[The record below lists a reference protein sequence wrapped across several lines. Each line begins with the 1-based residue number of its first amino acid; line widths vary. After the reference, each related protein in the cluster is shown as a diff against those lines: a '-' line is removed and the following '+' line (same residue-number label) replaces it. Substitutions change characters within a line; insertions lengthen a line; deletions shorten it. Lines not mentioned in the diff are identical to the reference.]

1 MVQVLGS
8 SVSQSNWTELL
19 LLSDLYLSSGLKT
32 RVLEYVR
39 MNKRSLVNDKKWAD
53 VLGGH
58 PRLLLEIMAAV
69 VEN

>member
-8 SVSQSNWTELL
+8 SVSKSNWTELL
-19 LLSDLYLSSGLKT
+19 LLSDLYLSSSLK
-32 RVLEYVR
+32 RQVLEYVR
-39 MNKRSLVNDKKWAD
+39 VNKRSLVNDKKWAD

-58 PRLLLEIMAAV
+58 PGLLLKIIAAV

>member
-8 SVSQSNWTELL
+8 SVSKSNWTELL
-19 LLSDLYLSSGLKT
+19 LLSDLYLSSSLK
-32 RVLEYVR
+32 RQVLEYVR
-39 MNKRSLVNDKKWAD
+39 VNKRSLVNDKKWAD

-58 PRLLLEIMAAV
+58 PGLLLEIMAAV

>member
-8 SVSQSNWTELL
+8 SVSKSNWTELL
-19 LLSDLYLSSGLKT
+19 LLSDLYMSSSLK
-32 RVLEYVR
+32 RQVLDYVGA
-39 MNKRSLVNDKKWAD
+39 NKRSLVNDKKWAD

>member
-58 PRLLLEIMAAV
+58 PGLLLEIMAAV